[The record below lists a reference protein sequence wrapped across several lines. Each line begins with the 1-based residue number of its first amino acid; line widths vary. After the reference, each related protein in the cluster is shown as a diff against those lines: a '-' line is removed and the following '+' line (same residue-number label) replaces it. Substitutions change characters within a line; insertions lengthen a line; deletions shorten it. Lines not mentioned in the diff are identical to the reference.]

1 MDVNEEDAAVI
12 QILLDA
18 DDAEEGSPPV
28 QAAKSPVPGPSV
40 DRDAVF
46 INLDIGDDE
55 WFESLPEA
63 ETRFYKKN
71 FLDGKSLEESSIVCT
86 SCFRQINHKQAGAVM
101 RHPHLGVPICKQCRA
116 FYFEGDWTRDDE
128 GYYEFC
134 RWCANGG
141 DLLCCD
147 TCKNVFCKKCIKR
160 NLGRV
165 KVSEIEDSDNWSCL
179 MCDTKQIWKQRSM
192 YHSLWC
198 YQKTIRDQEDDPEE
212 ESGPKPKKTFL
223 DDALKDANGV
233 LTIFKD
239 YIEKAGQSWK
249 KKAKDGKE
257 EDAVKM
263 VKKLRT
269 IIQVTRHNLKL
280 LDENIVSG
288 FSNELDHLDEED
300 IRVSVPET
308 ESQETQDEQ
317 ESQPVHNKENQ
328 DEDSNPVRPDQSRD
342 MFEDSNDDTN
352 HPNSSHHDQSLNEA
366 NKRAREAVLRSSSS
380 DSESYRAQVHQE
392 ESPRKKLKTK
402 KELDELRRKS
412 NNADPEESEESDHS
426 SEEDSGDE
434 GHSSDDFTAALSP
447 KIKKKSK
454 VDKGTKIMYN
464 KLNLIASK
472 VDINSN
478 RQLKLNLAVNLEE
491 LNEDVKDDLRAGS
504 VRQTRKEKSFFEFMI
519 LILCR
524 LMLVL
529 TPIL

>member
-1 MDVNEEDAAVI
+1 MEVNEEDAAVI

-18 DDAEEGSPPV
+18 DDDAEKEESAPL
-28 QAAKSPVPGPSV
+28 QTTAKSPGPSI
-40 DRDAVF
+40 DIRDAVF

-55 WFESLPEA
+55 WFQSLPEA
-63 ETRFYKKN
+63 ETKFYKKN

-116 FYFEGDWTRDDE
+116 FYFEGDWTKDDE

-198 YQKTIRDQEDDPEE
+198 YQKTIRDEDDDPEE

-233 LTIFKD
+233 LTIFGD

-288 FSNELDHLDEED
+288 FSNELDHLDEDD

-308 ESQETQDEQ
+308 EASQEEQ
-317 ESQPVHNKENQ
+317 ESQPVHNKE
-328 DEDSNPVRPDQSRD
+328 DEDGNTSDPGEPDQSRD
-342 MFEDSNDDTN
+342 MFEDNSNDDI
-352 HPNSSHHDQSLNEA
+352 PDPDQSLNEA

-380 DSESYRAQVHQE
+380 DRESYRAQHNQE

-412 NNADPEESEESDHS
+412 NNADPEDSEESAHS
-426 SEEDSGDE
+426 SGEDSGDE
-434 GHSSDDFTAALSP
+434 GNSSDDFTAAQSQ
-447 KIKKKSK
+447 KVKKKQSK
-454 VDKGTKIMYN
+454 VDKGTKLMYN

-478 RQLKLNLAVNLEE
+478 KQLKLNLAVDLEE
-491 LNEDVKDDLRAGS
+491 LNEDVKDDLRVGS
-504 VRQTRKEKSFFEFMI
+504 VRQSRKENPLWFETYDSDP
-519 LILCR
+519 L
-524 LMLVL
+524 
-529 TPIL
+529 

>member
-1 MDVNEEDAAVI
+1 MDVDEDIPQEEDGVI
-12 QILLDA
+12 LIDE
-18 DDAEEGSPPV
+18 AEEESSSLQKTKKNPTTV
-28 QAAKSPVPGPSV
+28 V

-55 WFESLPEA
+55 WFESLPDA
-63 ETRFYKKN
+63 EKKFYHKHL
-71 FLDGKSLEESSIVCT
+71 LDEKSLEESSIVCT

-101 RHPHLGVPICKQCRA
+101 RHPHLGVPVCKQCRA

-198 YQKTIRDQEDDPEE
+198 YQKTIREEGDQEESG
-212 ESGPKPKKTFL
+212 SGPKPKKTFL

-233 LTIFKD
+233 LTIFRD
-239 YIEKAGQSWK
+239 YIEKAGQSWR
-249 KKAKDGKE
+249 KKARDRKD
-257 EDAVKM
+257 EDSVKM

-280 LDENIVSG
+280 LDDNIVSG
-288 FSNELDHLDEED
+288 FSAELEHLDEDD

-308 ESQETQDEQ
+308 EVTREEH
-317 ESQPVHNKENQ
+317 ESQPVHNK
-328 DEDSNPVRPDQSRD
+328 DEEEECNTSNPDQSRD
-342 MFEDSNDDTN
+342 MFEDSNDDN
-352 HPNSSHHDQSLNEA
+352 PPPIPHSDPNDGSLTEA
-366 NKRAREAVLRSSSS
+366 NQRAREAVLRSSSS
-380 DSESYRAQVHQE
+380 DGETYRSQLHQE

-412 NNADPEESEESDHS
+412 SNADPEDSDESDQS
-426 SEEDSGDE
+426 PEEDSEDG
-434 GHSSDDFTAALSP
+434 GHSSDGVIARSHN
-447 KIKKKSK
+447 IKKKSK
-454 VDKGTKIMYN
+454 VEKGTELMYN
-464 KLNLIASK
+464 KLNLIASR

-478 RQLKLNLAVNLEE
+478 RQLKQKLAVNLEE
-491 LNEDVKDDLRAGS
+491 LDEDVKHDLRVGS
-504 VRQTRKEKSFFEFMI
+504 VRQPRKVI
-519 LILCR
+519 G
-524 LMLVL
+524 
-529 TPIL
+529 T

>member
-1 MDVNEEDAAVI
+1 MDVDENNPQEDDGVI
-12 QILLDA
+12 LI
-18 DDAEEGSPPV
+18 DDAEAEGSSPSRTTK
-28 QAAKSPVPGPSV
+28 KSPPSIV

-55 WFESLPEA
+55 WFQSLPDVEKK
-63 ETRFYKKN
+63 FYQKN
-71 FLDGKSLEESSIVCT
+71 LLDEKSLEESTIVCT

-101 RHPHLGVPICKQCRA
+101 RHPHLGVPVCKQCRA
-116 FYFEGDWTRDDE
+116 FYFEGDWTKDDE

-165 KVSEIEDSDNWSCL
+165 KVSEIEESDNWRCL

-198 YQKTIRDQEDDPEE
+198 YQKTIREEGDQEESG
-212 ESGPKPKKTFL
+212 SGPKPKKTFL

-233 LTIFKD
+233 LTIFSD

-249 KKAKDGKE
+249 KKAKDRKD
-257 EDAVKM
+257 EDSVKM

-280 LDENIVSG
+280 LDDNIVSG
-288 FSNELDHLDEED
+288 FSAELAHLDEDD
-300 IRVSVPET
+300 IQVSVPET
-308 ESQETQDEQ
+308 ETTQDDH
-317 ESQPVHNKENQ
+317 ESQPVHSKDVEEEECNT
-328 DEDSNPVRPDQSRD
+328 SNPDPDQSRD
-342 MFEDSNDDTN
+342 MFEDSNDDN
-352 HPNSSHHDQSLNEA
+352 PGQNCHSHKNDESLNEA

-380 DSESYRAQVHQE
+380 DSEAYVNQLHQE

-412 NNADPEESEESDHS
+412 SNADPEHSEESDQS
-426 SEEDSGDE
+426 PEEDSEDG
-434 GHSSDDFTAALSP
+434 GSSSDGVTVAQSLD
-447 KIKKKSK
+447 IRKKSK
-454 VDKGTKIMYN
+454 VDKGTKLLYH

-478 RQLKLNLAVNLEE
+478 RQLKQKLAVNMEE
-491 LNEDVKDDLRAGS
+491 LDEDVKDDLKVGS
-504 VRQTRKEKSFFEFMI
+504 VRNPRKVIGTKHNIFI
-519 LILCR
+519 
-524 LMLVL
+524 VG
-529 TPIL
+529 